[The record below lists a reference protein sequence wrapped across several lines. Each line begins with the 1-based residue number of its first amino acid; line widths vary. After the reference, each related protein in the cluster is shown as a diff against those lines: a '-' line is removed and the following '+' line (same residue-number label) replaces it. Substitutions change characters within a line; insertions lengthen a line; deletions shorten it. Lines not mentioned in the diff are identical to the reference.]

1 MKKYEKDLE
10 RSSKAALLSC
20 LAEVPFLKII
30 DEQSDLREGNIQAD
44 LAVKIRTPDSTRQ
57 IIAEI
62 KGSGQPRLARE
73 AVNQL
78 LRYKDRISD
87 GYFVF
92 IAPFISPRAADICRS
107 EGIGYIDLSG
117 NCLLS
122 FDTIYINRDGNPNK
136 YIENRELK
144 SLYSPKAE
152 RILRVLLCNPGRK
165 WKVKELANESE
176 VSLGQVSN
184 VRKMLLDREFVSGER
199 GGLKMIQ
206 PAKLLEEWAEN
217 YDYRRNRIQEYYSL
231 KNVADIESAVAAYC
245 DSNKIQYALTGFS
258 GAARVAPG
266 TRYNKAMIYVYDFM
280 GNDVSELLLKE
291 VKSGGNLL
299 LLTPYDDGV
308 FYGISGIDDVQIA
321 SDIQLFLDLQGY
333 RGRGDETAQVLFE
346 RILKKNWYPGL

>member
-1 MKKYEKDLE
+1 MKKYEQDLE
-10 RSSKAALLSC
+10 RSAKAALLSC

-30 DEQSDLREGNIQAD
+30 DEQSDFREGDIQAD
-44 LAVKIRTPDSTRQ
+44 LAVKIRTPDRMRR
-57 IIAEI
+57 IIAEV

-78 LRYKDRISD
+78 LWYKERTSD

-92 IAPFISPRAADICRS
+92 IAPFISSKAADICRS
-107 EGIGYIDLSG
+107 EGIGYVDLSG

-122 FDTIYINRDGNPNK
+122 FDTIYINKEGNPNK
-136 YIENRELK
+136 YPENRELK

-165 WKVKELANESE
+165 WKIKELADESE
-176 VSLGQVSN
+176 VSLGQASN

-199 GGLKMIQ
+199 GGFRVIQ
-206 PAKLLEEWAEN
+206 PAQLLKEWAEN

-231 KNVADIESAVAAYC
+231 KNVTGIESAMTAYC
-245 DSNKIQYALTGFS
+245 NSNNIQYALTGFS

-266 TRYNKAMIYVYDFM
+266 TRYNKAMIYASDFM
-280 GNDVSELLLKE
+280 GKDVSELLLKE

-299 LLTPYDDGV
+299 LFTPYDDGV
-308 FYGISGIDDVQIA
+308 FYGISRIDDMQIA
-321 SDIQLFLDLQGY
+321 SEIQLYLDLQGY

-346 RILKKNWYPGL
+346 RIMEKKW